1 MSQLKNPYSVANGF
15 NPHDRLPVEFNGRL
29 SPDNRVPDSIMQLL
43 EKTRGW
49 ILFFALLGFL
59 MTALFVFVSAFM
71 VFGGFI
77 SSTSGSGFFFFSSVA
92 YVLAAVVFAIP
103 SHFLWQLNYWIERAS
118 LQPTWRELEEV
129 VRAQR
134 VFWQVSGILAASIIS
149 LLLGL
154 MTFAAF
160 AM

>member
-1 MSQLKNPYSVANGF
+1 MSQVNNPYSVHGSFSSNEQLTRELEA
-15 NPHDRLPVEFNGRL
+15 RI
-29 SPDNRVPDSIMQLL
+29 SPDSRVPESIMHLL

-49 ILFFALLGFL
+49 IVFFALLGFL

-77 SSTSGSGFFFFSSVA
+77 SATAGGGFFFISSAA

-149 LLLGL
+149 LLIGL
-154 MTFAAF
+154 MTCAAF
-160 AM
+160 AI